1 MVRDD
6 NGVHVF
12 DDEAN
17 FSHSLDLPRN
27 IKIYGVLPVR
37 TNGGMLGIFAQV
49 GNTYKLF
56 FFDRE
61 LRNIEKEVSLDKK
74 IMIFELY
81 SRLISNCQWKINQ

>member
-61 LRNIEKEVSLDKK
+61 LRNIEKEVSFDP
-74 IMIFELY
+74 
-81 SRLISNCQWKINQ
+81 NQWFFKVYLG

>member
-37 TNGGMLGIFAQV
+37 TNGGMLGIFAQM
-49 GNTYKLF
+49 GMTYKLF
-56 FFDRE
+56 FFNMSQM
-61 LRNIEKEVSLDKK
+61 LFCIYVLLNSL
-74 IMIFELY
+74 
-81 SRLISNCQWKINQ
+81 